1 LPHVARLPRTRPLTH
16 PARGRTVTAPQGGSD
31 MRERLVSG
39 LGVLF
44 VVAAAAAAIGITQGG
59 GQREG
64 KGGDPDRTVAAA
76 RIAAFHEHVRTGTAA
91 AAPTTSGFD
100 SERLWSTGDDWEP
113 AIAADPSSSRVYQ
126 ATTRYGGPKACSSCS
141 DPAII
146 VRSSSDA
153 GATWGP
159 DSYICACKNVK
170 AQND

>member
-1 LPHVARLPRTRPLTH
+1 
-16 PARGRTVTAPQGGSD
+16 
-31 MRERLVSG
+31 M
-39 LGVLF
+39 
-44 VVAAAAAAIGITQGG
+44 AALRIGAAH
-59 GQREG
+59 G
-64 KGGDPDRTVAAA
+64 KRVKQLA
-76 RIAAFHEHVRTGTAA
+76 VQ

-170 AQND
+170 AQNDPQLSVAGDGTVYAAWLNDYQPGVVFSKSTDHGAT